1 MGQLGMGRCHFFF
14 ILGWDSF
21 WAGENLRSWVF
32 LRKILGP
39 LGRGFGLGLRQAKK
53 AAIPQ
58 EKKGA
63 NEDESTNDEP
73 DEKISRSA
81 SASHGDLV
89 HVLEVTFLGFGKC
102 D

>member
-1 MGQLGMGRCHFFF
+1 MGLGAGRIHFFF
-14 ILGWDSF
+14 IWGGDGLR
-21 WAGENLRSWVF
+21 ARENFCSWVF
-32 LRKILGP
+32 LGEIFSP
-39 LGRGFGLGLRQAKK
+39 LGRGFGLGLRQVKK
-53 AAIPQ
+53 TAIPQ

-63 NEDESTNDEP
+63 NEDETTNDEP

>member
-1 MGQLGMGRCHFFF
+1 MGLGAGRVLFFF
-14 ILGWDSF
+14 IFLGGSF
-21 WAGENLRSWVF
+21 WTRENFRSWVF
-32 LRKILGP
+32 LGEIFGP
-39 LGRGFGLGLRQAKK
+39 LGRVFGLGLRQVKK

>member
-1 MGQLGMGRCHFFF
+1 MGRGHFFF
-14 ILGWDSF
+14 ILGGGSF
-21 WAGENLRSWVF
+21 WARENFSSWVF
-32 LRKILGP
+32 LGEIFGP
-39 LGRGFGLGLRQAKK
+39 LGRGFGLGLRQVKK

-63 NEDESTNDEP
+63 NKDESTNDEP

-89 HVLEVTFLGFGKC
+89 DVLEITFLGFGKC
-102 D
+102 N

>member
-14 ILGWDSF
+14 ILGWNSF

-53 AAIPQ
+53 AAIP
-58 EKKGA
+58 
-63 NEDESTNDEP
+63 
-73 DEKISRSA
+73 
-81 SASHGDLV
+81 
-89 HVLEVTFLGFGKC
+89 
-102 D
+102 